1 MIKMKSLIYQTF
13 CPVFSFLFLI
23 EVDIFPGYK
32 EHHDSIGSGKQT
44 EHLLITT
51 QSKVSC

>member
-1 MIKMKSLIYQTF
+1 MVKKKPFIVQTF
-13 CPVFSFLFLI
+13 SSVILFFLA

-32 EHHDSIGSGKQT
+32 EHCDSIGSGEQT
-44 EHLLITT
+44 EHFPITT